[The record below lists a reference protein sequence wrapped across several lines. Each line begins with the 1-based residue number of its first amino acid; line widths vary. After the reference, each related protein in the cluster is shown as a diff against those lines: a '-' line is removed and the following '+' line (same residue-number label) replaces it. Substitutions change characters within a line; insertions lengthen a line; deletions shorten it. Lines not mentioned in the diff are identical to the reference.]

1 MSSATTATGRS
12 VPTRNGLSRGVQR
25 IVEAAGSTTA
35 SALALASV
43 LAWVVVGLTTRF
55 DKHWLDA
62 LVAVTALVTF
72 AMVFLIQHT
81 TDRQLRAV
89 LLKLDELVRVEPRAD
104 DAFIAAERRPLDE
117 QEELEETVQ
126 APGDP
131 RGPAQPGPS

>member
-1 MSSATTATGRS
+1 MSSDGAPRS
-12 VPTRNGLSRGVQR
+12 HPVPTRNVLSRVVQR
-25 IVEAAGSTTA
+25 IVEGAGSTTA
-35 SALALASV
+35 SALALTSV
-43 LAWVVVGLTTRF
+43 LAWAGVGVAVGF
-55 DKHWLDA
+55 GKHWLDA
-62 LVAVTALVTF
+62 LVAVTALITF

-89 LLKLDELVRVEPRAD
+89 LLKLDELVRVEPHAD

-117 QEELEETVQ
+117 QEELEKTVQ